1 MVEHTIRGF
10 IFSLANFGQKRLR
23 LKIRIKSNIEDKKIC
38 EISANF
44 EIKFRS
50 NIKYLIRT
58 QNIF

>member
-50 NIKYLIRT
+50 NIK
-58 QNIF
+58 